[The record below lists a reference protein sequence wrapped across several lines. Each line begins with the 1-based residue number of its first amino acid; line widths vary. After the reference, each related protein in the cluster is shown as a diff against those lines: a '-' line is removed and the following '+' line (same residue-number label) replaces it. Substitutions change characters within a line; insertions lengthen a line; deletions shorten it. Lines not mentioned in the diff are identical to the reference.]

1 MVKKPFITLHS
12 RRNCLYDYQHVNDS
26 MATMIKSC
34 VGVNITV
41 PYFSKMTRLSMLHE
55 KSTFE
60 LSIRLA
66 NAWNVM
72 FYFFLFFFPIPR
84 FSYSV
89 QNWLIFTLSSFSR
102 TSRWDTV
109 HAMNLKVSKHAKN
122 MKASNR
128 GRKRAQWRPNL
139 NDVQW
144 TSNEWCSLLVWRAR
158 YWLETIIFLSG
169 KHYIL
174 GT

>member
-12 RRNCLYDYQHVNDS
+12 RQNCLYDYQHVKDS

-41 PYFSKMTRLSMLHE
+41 RFFPKMTRLSMLHE

-72 FYFFLFFFPIPR
+72 FYFFLF
-84 FSYSV
+84 
-89 QNWLIFTLSSFSR
+89 SFRSQVLA
-102 TSRWDTV
+102 T
-109 HAMNLKVSKHAKN
+109 
-122 MKASNR
+122 ASNIGSFLHCLHFR
-128 GRKRAQWRPNL
+128 EHQGETQFTPWTLKWASMQRIWKQAIEDASEHNGEQIWMMCSEL
-139 NDVQW
+139 VMNDV
-144 TSNEWCSLLVWRAR
+144 L
-158 YWLETIIFLSG
+158 Y
-169 KHYIL
+169 
-174 GT
+174 